1 MRRGVYCSS
10 RANFFMEG
18 KTETSTDW
26 KVGCGT
32 GSHSVDRIVRVI
44 LSDRL
49 LTAPS
54 PSKSLAKV
62 LRR

>member
-1 MRRGVYCSS
+1 MRRGVYRSS

-32 GSHSVDRIVRVI
+32 GKRSVDRIVRLIFGSVDW
-44 LSDRL
+44 LSSQGFVGDQSLPRL
-49 LTAPS
+49 
-54 PSKSLAKV
+54 
-62 LRR
+62 

>member
-1 MRRGVYCSS
+1 
-10 RANFFMEG
+10 MEG